1 MMKKGKR
8 PSAYGMAGLVLAAL
22 LLIVWSYGVALQ
34 AAEANIY
41 KTLDVLSDVITIIQR
56 DYIEKISSE
65 KLVEDSLKGMRAS
78 LDSYSHY
85 IPPPEPMGTPVGVS
99 VP

>member
-65 KLVEDSLKGMRAS
+65 MLV
-78 LDSYSHY
+78 
-85 IPPPEPMGTPVGVS
+85 
-99 VP
+99 